1 MERALGVAPLKSR
14 SLRMPLIKAEGKT
27 KWQQATGQNRRP
39 NAKPT
44 RVSRSGTM
52 SRSSPIP
59 PQYAQGARSQEIEV
73 KGAPWGTSLASWGRD
88 IRSVQQCVW
97 LMLFNALL
105 TAPLSK
111 VYAPVCTWAVLV
123 LVCVCVCMQLAR
135 DKQHQQHSATIVLD
149 PQLFSIQNW

>member
-14 SLRMPLIKAEGKT
+14 SLRMALIKAEGKT

-59 PQYAQGARSQEIEV
+59 RSMPKVPAAKRLKWKARLEARHSQVEDATYGAYNSAYDWCCSMPFWQHHYLRCM
-73 KGAPWGTSLASWGRD
+73 L
-88 IRSVQQCVW
+88 QCVRG
-97 LMLFNALL
+97 LFLFL
-105 TAPLSK
+105 
-111 VYAPVCTWAVLV
+111 C
-123 LVCVCVCMQLAR
+123 VCVCVC
-135 DKQHQQHSATIVLD
+135 
-149 PQLFSIQNW
+149 NWHVTNNINNTLLQ